1 MYFPWNHG
9 KPQPSCLRGYNLY
22 NPYVEGPK
30 TFSFH
35 GFWGPKE
42 VCILQNTPVEMFILS
57 NTQLTLL
64 TASLWKLW
72 IWTVD
77 INMSHTKRWGWDHE
91 RLHGTTSLGCY
102 LQNNVKISCVTTI
115 PLGSQLYLLLSKNER
130 PIIVQIGNLPRAQK
144 NPTYTKYTFQAQ
156 TH

>member
-1 MYFPWNHG
+1 MGTH
-9 KPQPSCLRGYNLY
+9 NLHVYRDITY

-30 TFSFH
+30 TFSFY

-64 TASLWKLW
+64 TVSPWKLW

-102 LQNNVKISCVTTI
+102 LQNNVTISCVTTI
-115 PLGSQLYLLLSKNER
+115 PLGSQLYLLLSKNKH
-130 PIIVQIGNLPRAQK
+130 PILVQILNLPRAQK
-144 NPTYTKYTFQAQ
+144 TLSIPNIHFKHKHIEFNN
-156 TH
+156 